1 MQEYDEITVKK
12 IIKYLAGMGFNP
24 NAIAGALANWYVESL
39 FKPYNAQNY
48 YMSKYGITD
57 EDYVRMV
64 DNDTWQV
71 PKGFPNE
78 GATFADDK
86 IGIGIAQWTS
96 KGRKGGLLNL
106 VKSKKTSI
114 ADINAQLDWFQ
125 VEITSNGYKEVYND
139 LLNAKT
145 PSDAALAFM
154 VKYEKPASASNP
166 SAQKTRMNLAEEF
179 YDKYFGGTVM
189 NKVLAISAGHYLYTA
204 GKRCLKSIDPT
215 ETREWVLNSRIADKL
230 TVILNRYD
238 GVKVV
243 RLDDPTGQ
251 KLIDLETRCKNSDSV
266 KADIQLCIHHNA
278 GVNGKSGG
286 GIVVLANNKADRL
299 AEAQK
304 MYDLLIKYTGLKGN
318 RANPV
323 RGNTSLYEIRVPKA
337 MTLYVEDGFMDS
349 THDTPIILTEQFA
362 DQSAQAM
369 AEYFITKWNLK
380 LKDEGKSDILA
391 EIESVKANIAA
402 LEQRLKELEAM
413 L

>member
-1 MQEYDEITVKK
+1 MQEYNENTVKA
-12 IIKYLAGMGFNP
+12 IINFYSNKGLNDY
-24 NAIAGALANWYVESL
+24 AISGILGNWYIESL
-39 FKPYNAQNY
+39 FRPNNAQNV
-48 YMSKYGITD
+48 YMTKFGITD
-57 EDYVRMV
+57 EQYTAQV
-64 DNDTWQV
+64 DNGVWKRPDT
-71 PKGFPNE
+71 
-78 GATFADDK
+78 GAPFSCDK
-86 IGIGIAQWTS
+86 IGYGLMQLTSDGRKAGFYNYVKAKGCSVANLLAQLEWCWTELTS
-96 KGRKGGLLNL
+96 KGYKTAFDLL
-106 VKSKKTSI
+106 
-114 ADINAQLDWFQ
+114 INA
-125 VEITSNGYKEVYND
+125 TSAG
-139 LLNAKT
+139 
-145 PSDAALAFM
+145 DAAIAFM
-154 VKYEKPASASNP
+154 KYYEKPASKDNP
-166 SAQKTRMNLAEEF
+166 SAQKNRANVAEEF

-238 GVKVV
+238 GIKIV

-251 KLIDLETRCKNSDSV
+251 KSIALETRCKNSDSV

-278 GVNGKSGG
+278 GVKGGSGG
-286 GIVVLANNKADRL
+286 GIVIYANNKPDRL

-318 RANPV
+318 RKNPV
-323 RGNTSLYEIRVPKA
+323 KGNTSLYEIRVPKA

-349 THDTPIILTEQFA
+349 THDTPIILTESFA

-369 AEYFITKWNLK
+369 AEYFIAKWNLK

-391 EIESVKANIAA
+391 EIESVKANINA